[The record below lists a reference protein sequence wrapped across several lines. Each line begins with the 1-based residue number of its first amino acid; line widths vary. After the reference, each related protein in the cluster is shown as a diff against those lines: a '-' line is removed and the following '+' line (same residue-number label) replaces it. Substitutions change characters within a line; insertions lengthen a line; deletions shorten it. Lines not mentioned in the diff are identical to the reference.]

1 MEENLKEKEYYREKI
16 VEIIEKID
24 RLDMLEYLFFFIKE
38 KFKVG

>member
-1 MEENLKEKEYYREKI
+1 MNELKEKEYYREKI

-24 RLDMLEYLFFFIKE
+24 RLDMLEYLLFFIKE